1 MKSSADERTRVSDWI
16 EYRHHPLAVSAMLLI
31 LAVLV
36 GLTAFRTYRNYST
49 PSVEFS
55 WVNRGY
61 SDFHNG
67 TYFPTKAFVDGKSP
81 YSPDVAN
88 EYGMARATPSYS
100 PVVFLIHVPFALLPL
115 QVSRVLF
122 FGFNLVLI
130 AGLAFCGLKMSMQR
144 FRWFDF
150 LAFTNLL
157 LLSRPGHITI
167 FTGYFTA
174 EIVVGCILA
183 LHFSKTR
190 PAISGLGLVLA
201 SIKPNFVIPLM
212 LLMAFRKDFRAILFG
227 IVFCAVAAGIG
238 LGWLGYHNGMSQVI
252 ADVRGGQESLHVDP
266 SEMPVNTW
274 TRVDLLGMYAK
285 VVDWVPRDGVYL
297 GCMFVLVT
305 LVGVGMNRIVAI
317 ESNQGATGPSA
328 LIVVLTVLLSIYHHS
343 YDCLLLAVPAIGL
356 IFFGPTTLKEIPP
369 RIRLVLAF
377 LIAVPAVN
385 YLSTKMVLEFL
396 AFEPL
401 GVTWQAITM
410 INGVCLFFALGILL
424 VASARKL
431 DVGK

>member
-1 MKSSADERTRVSDWI
+1 M
-16 EYRHHPLAVSAMLLI
+16 
-31 LAVLV
+31 
-36 GLTAFRTYRNYST
+36 
-49 PSVEFS
+49 
-55 WVNRGY
+55 
-61 SDFHNG
+61 
-67 TYFPTKAFVDGKSP
+67 
-81 YSPDVAN
+81 
-88 EYGMARATPSYS
+88 
-100 PVVFLIHVPFALLPL
+100 
-115 QVSRVLF
+115 
-122 FGFNLVLI
+122 
-130 AGLAFCGLKMSMQR
+130 
-144 FRWFDF
+144 
-150 LAFTNLL
+150 
-157 LLSRPGHITI
+157 
-167 FTGYFTA
+167 
-174 EIVVGCILA
+174 
-183 LHFSKTR
+183 
-190 PAISGLGLVLA
+190 
-201 SIKPNFVIPLM
+201 
-212 LLMAFRKDFRAILFG
+212 
-227 IVFCAVAAGIG
+227 
-238 LGWLGYHNGMSQVI
+238 
-252 ADVRGGQESLHVDP
+252 
-266 SEMPVNTW
+266 
-274 TRVDLLGMYAK
+274 
-285 VVDWVPRDGVYL
+285 DWVPRDGVYL